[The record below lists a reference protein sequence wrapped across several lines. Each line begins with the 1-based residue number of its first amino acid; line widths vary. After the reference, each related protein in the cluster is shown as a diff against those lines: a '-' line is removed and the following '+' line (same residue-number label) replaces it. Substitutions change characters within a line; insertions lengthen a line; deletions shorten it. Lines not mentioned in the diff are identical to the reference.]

1 MIRSTALFAV
11 AALCLSG
18 CAPEGPQAAAPMT
31 PCQSA
36 ASILVNPYAT
46 PGAVEMA
53 LEFTRVKC
61 LGMTADGSKQLRPG
75 TPLTSNEV
83 TRPTRRWVA
92 TTSFSGGQCH
102 DAGEQRNSHHH
113 HRRAARDLP
122 GP

>member
-1 MIRSTALFAV
+1 MIRSIALFAV

-36 ASILVNPYAT
+36 ASVVGNPYAT

-53 LEFTRVKC
+53 LEFMRVKC

-75 TPLTSNEV
+75 TPLTSN
-83 TRPTRRWVA
+83 RSNAPDPA
-92 TTSFSGGQCH
+92 MGG
-102 DAGEQRNSHHH
+102 DDIILG
-113 HRRAARDLP
+113 RAVP
-122 GP
+122 